1 MKENKI
7 TSYKLFDKNLR
18 CDKFQYKIGKEYETD
33 DDIEGGKGGFEAYP
47 NPLDLF
53 NQYKRRDNDRICE
66 VEQSGNI
73 KTMDR
78 GAIKSS
84 KIKIKAEIG
93 IPELYKIGIEK
104 IKEITNPLPI
114 EETNSAL
121 SYTYIGGGGYG
132 ANIASNN
139 DYVKIGASGNNPKI
153 SASGEFATIGA
164 SGEFA
169 SIGTSGNEVV
179 IGSSGKSAMIAASGV
194 GVVIGSSGD
203 QAMIGTSGFGA
214 HIDSNGGGAHITS
227 SGEFTTIGASGDQ
240 AIIGTSGYQAI
251 IHSTGKYSVICCA
264 GNNSM
269 AQAKVGS
276 WITLSEWKYSEDAK
290 KLIPVCVKTEYV
302 DGERIKAD
310 TLYELIDGEFKEY
323 ERMEEIRNG
332 KRQ

>member
-7 TSYKLFDKNLR
+7 ISYKLFDKNLR
-18 CDKFQYKIGKEYETD
+18 WEKFQYEIGKEYETD
-33 DDIEGGKGGFEAYP
+33 DDIKRGKGGFEAYP

-53 NQYKRRDNDRICE
+53 NQYEIRDNDRICE
-66 VEQSGNI
+66 VEQSGDI

-93 IPELYKIGIEK
+93 VPELYKIVIEK

-114 EETNSAL
+114 EEINSAL
-121 SYTYIGGGGYG
+121 SYTYIGGGGFG

-139 DYVKIGASGNNPKI
+139 DYVKIGASGNYPKI
-153 SASGEFATIGA
+153 SASGDFATIGA
-164 SGEFA
+164 SGRYAMIAAGGEGVVIGASGRFA
-169 SIGTSGNEVV
+169 RIGTSGYGAHIASSGYGARIASSGIHTT
-179 IGSSGKSAMIAASGV
+179 IGSSGDRAMIGT
-194 GVVIGSSGD
+194 SGD
-203 QAMIGTSGFGA
+203 QAMI
-214 HIDSNGGGAHITS
+214 
-227 SGEFTTIGASGDQ
+227 
-240 AIIGTSGYQAI
+240 Y
-251 IHSTGKYSVICCA
+251 STGKNSVICCA

-276 WITLSEWKYSEDAK
+276 WITLSEWKCSEDAK

-323 ERMEEIRNG
+323 ERIEKIRNG

>member
-7 TSYKLFDKNLR
+7 ISYKLFDKNLR

-139 DYVKIGASGNNPKI
+139 DYVKIGASG
-153 SASGEFATIGA
+153 
-164 SGEFA
+164 
-169 SIGTSGNEVV
+169 
-179 IGSSGKSAMIAASGV
+179 
-194 GVVIGSSGD
+194 
-203 QAMIGTSGFGA
+203 
-214 HIDSNGGGAHITS
+214 
-227 SGEFTTIGASGDQ
+227 DQ